1 MLRKKLFF
9 LCTLLLAVMLVLPLH
24 AVELKPAGP
33 DDVASGAARDINVW
47 CPGGIGGHWL
57 AVGQPNLCNRNDKV
71 MFRFPL
77 ASFIAKGSVR
87 KAVLKFNV
95 TTDKRNVSP
104 ENLVLEHFTTDR
116 RELTAQALLSTE
128 VEDISNLASMNA
140 GANQNVVIDVTE
152 FVNKDLAK
160 GYVYVNFRVTSKTA
174 EKLGAP
180 KNGIVNCASITKS
193 SIVLDVTP

>member
-1 MLRKKLFF
+1 MKKYSLLGCCLFAAAMF
-9 LCTLLLAVMLVLPLH
+9 ICPLQ
-24 AVELKPAGP
+24 AVELKPKTSA
-33 DDVASGAARDINVW
+33 DVVSGAARDIKVW

-87 KAVLKFNV
+87 KAVLRFNV
-95 TTDKRNVSP
+95 TTDKRNISP
-104 ENLVLEHFTTDR
+104 EDLVVEHFTTDR
-116 RELTAQALLSTE
+116 REFTAQALLTTD
-128 VEDISNLASMNA
+128 VEDVSALASMKA
-140 GANQNVVIDVTE
+140 GANQNVEIDVTNI
-152 FVNKDLAK
+152 VNKDLAK

-180 KNGIVNCASITKS
+180 KNGIINCASITKS